1 MEDSY
6 MATMNPFSEVF
17 YKTDES
23 PGWKVAIL
31 FGDEEC
37 VTSKAKK
44 LWKTFKVF
52 SGNNSLPFLSILNKL
67 VCILHCHKLTSSYN
81 SPFFL

>member
-1 MEDSY
+1 

-31 FGDEEC
+31 FGDEE
-37 VTSKAKK
+37 
-44 LWKTFKVF
+44 
-52 SGNNSLPFLSILNKL
+52 
-67 VCILHCHKLTSSYN
+67 
-81 SPFFL
+81 